1 MSTIVREL
9 ITRLGFTTDQ
19 REFNKYDSL
28 LKKLRDGADKAA
40 KKAASTEA
48 QRIQQLA
55 RSEAAVARLQATQA
69 KAVQEAQKR
78 EVQLEALR
86 QRNRKRAERHARAQD
101 RQDKTAARSELRH
114 EAQLD
119 GVRRRNSDAQ
129 RRRDASMAQ
138 LQAVNQQRLLR
149 NLQIRTNASR
159 RSDQLAAASAQRLAN
174 NQLRFDN
181 SIQAQRQRNHAQ
193 NQRNSVA
200 LLAANQRLA
209 SATLNAQHRQAMNAN
224 RLAAFDQR
232 QSAMRRMELLRE
244 SALRQRMRIER
255 RSSVGR
261 SSGGGMGDTLGAAA
275 GGAGLGL
282 GIASAAQRI
291 DEMSTYSTRL
301 NSQFDPSRAVSRDA
315 ELQRI
320 AELAG
325 VKASTIGDVAY
336 KTMRSAS
343 SIGIKG
349 MSQERALGLTE
360 SVGLGAALSGSSAEA
375 TNAALI
381 QLFQGI
387 ESNRLGGEELRSVME
402 QTPELARAIMT
413 SGGYKDLG
421 AFRKASKAGDITG
434 KVVVE
439 ALEKAL
445 PELRARAGE
454 IPITFSRTFSQ
465 LSTRLNYFLLDAQ
478 KAADITGKF
487 NEALLDFATTVEKK
501 VREIVANMGGWQVAV
516 EKLVAV
522 IAGAAIPIIV
532 RLAGTILMYL
542 GPLALLAAP
551 LTLIFSSL
559 MEFARKY
566 PEEYA
571 KGMDKIKSALGNLVD
586 SVLYAMGARLKPFD
600 ASSKKQIGKVSLED
614 RGNGIVA
621 YKGKEFRSDD
631 AALSQAIFNDNP
643 GMAEQV
649 AKNGGRVRITKGD
662 KLIAELQTLP
672 GGKVAES
679 TWGATLELAA
689 KAMQSLADWITTDG
703 KSLFERTASELST
716 LVGYV
721 RKIMEYA
728 GIQVAADTKPTAFQ
742 TINSGVMDINKGN
755 LGEGYKKI
763 NDQVWQSTLEY
774 LTGRSESNPMAA
786 KEVAAMGV
794 NGNTDRLSINQL
806 NIEMRVQE
814 AATKE
819 AFIKAAGGATLEGIK
834 QATERRAS
842 SPVGVFPIENTSR
855 PVQ

>member
-1 MSTIVREL
+1 MIVREL

-19 REFNKYDSL
+19 REFNKYDRL
-28 LKKLRDGADKAA
+28 LKSLRDGADKAA

-69 KAVQEAQKR
+69 KAIQEAQKR
-78 EVQLEALR
+78 EAQVEAIR
-86 QRNRKRAERHARAQD
+86 QRNRERAERHARSQE
-101 RQDKTAARSELRH
+101 RQERTAARAELRH

-119 GVRRRNSDAQ
+119 GARRRNSDAQ
-129 RRRDASMAQ
+129 RRRDAAQ
-138 LQAVNQQRLLR
+138 AQMHAVNQQRLLR
-149 NLQIRTNASR
+149 NLQIRSNAAR
-159 RSDQLAAASAQRLAN
+159 RSDQMAAASAQRLAN
-174 NQLRFDN
+174 AQTRFDT

-193 NQRNSVA
+193 NQRNAVA
-200 LLAANQRLA
+200 LLAANQRVA
-209 SATLNAQHRQAMNAN
+209 TATLNAQHRQAMNSA
-224 RLAAFDQR
+224 RQAAFDQR
-232 QSAMRRMELLRE
+232 QAAMRRMELLRE
-244 SALRQRMRIER
+244 SALRQRMRNDR
-255 RSSVGR
+255 RSTVATSGM
-261 SSGGGMGDTLGAAA
+261 GGGGVMGAAA
-275 GGAGLGL
+275 GGAGLGFGL
-282 GIASAAQRI
+282 LSAGQRV

-301 NSQFDPSRAVSRDA
+301 NSQFDPSRSTSRDA

-343 SIGIKG
+343 SIGIQG
-349 MSQERALGLTE
+349 MTQERALAATE
-360 SVGLGAALSGSSAEA
+360 AVGLGAALSGSSAMA
-375 TNAALI
+375 TDAALI
-381 QLFQGI
+381 QLFQGV

-421 AFRKASKAGDITG
+421 EFRKASKAGEVTG
-434 KVVVE
+434 RVVIE

-445 PELRARAGE
+445 PELRARAGQ
-454 IPITFSRTFSQ
+454 IPITFSRTFAQ

-478 KAADITGKF
+478 KAANITGKF
-487 NEALLDFATTVEKK
+487 NEAILNFATSVEKK
-501 VREIVANMGGWQVAV
+501 VREIVANMGGWEIAV

-522 IAGAAIPIIV
+522 IAGVAIPIIA

-551 LTLIFSSL
+551 LTLVFSSL

-571 KGMDKIKSALGNLVD
+571 KGMEKIKGALGNLVD

-614 RGNGIVA
+614 RGNGVVA

-631 AALSQAIFNDNP
+631 AALSQAIFSDNP

-649 AKNGGRVRITKGD
+649 AKNGGRVRISKGG

-672 GGKVAES
+672 GGQQAES
-679 TWGATLELAA
+679 TWITTLELAA
-689 KAMQSLADWITTDG
+689 KAMQALADWITTDG
-703 KSLFERTASELST
+703 KSLLERTVTELTVIS
-716 LVGYV
+716 GFV
-721 RKIMEYA
+721 RRIMEFA
-728 GIQVAADTKPTAFQ
+728 GIQAAGNAKPTAFQ
-742 TINSGVMDINKGN
+742 TIDSGVRDINSGNFS
-755 LGEGYKKI
+755 LGYDKI
-763 NDQVWQSTLEY
+763 KDQVWQSTLEY
-774 LTGRSESNPMAA
+774 LTGRDEYNPMAA

-794 NGNTDRLSINQL
+794 GGNTDRISINQL
-806 NIEMRVQE
+806 HVEMQVKE

-834 QATERRAS
+834 QATERRANS
-842 SPVGVFPIENTSR
+842 AIGVFPIENTSR
-855 PVQ
+855 PTQ